1 MRAATTQRS
10 PRLGFFSGIGTV
22 FRMETRQRLRTRS
35 WYILLAVWFVVIAAV
50 AALAAYATGAW
61 APDSADYGYVA
72 GSGIGEVMFE
82 LVIAFVLFFGLL
94 VAPALSAN
102 TVSGDRTAG
111 TLAVLQNTLLTP
123 TQILAGKWL
132 AAWVSSLAFL
142 VVSLPM
148 VAWAMTFGD
157 VYLPG
162 VPVFLV
168 MTAVEFG
175 VVCAMGVGVSARA
188 GRPLF
193 AVVSTYLLVA
203 LLSLGTGIAYGLSF
217 QLVEEDVTVSSQV
230 WPDDPWSKVQYNDA
244 GAAVDDQGKVIEDQ
258 EAYLARIQA
267 ESDSYTRDP
276 AAYECGPD
284 TYQTSIF
291 HTERI
296 TWLLAANPF
305 VVIADA
311 VPSRP
316 AGGPQAESGIMHS
329 LSQGIR
335 GSQAGLPGQAPC
347 LDGQKQPVAAAESSD
362 QEGSPLWP
370 LGLGVQ
376 LILAA
381 VVMVLGRRR
390 LVSPVRKLP
399 RGTRIA

>member
-1 MRAATTQRS
+1 MSATMVQRK
-10 PRLGFFSGIGTV
+10 PGLGFLAGVGTV
-22 FRMETRQRLRTRS
+22 FRMETRQRLRTRG
-35 WYILLAVWFVVIAAV
+35 WYILLVVWFVVIGLV

-61 APDSADYGYVA
+61 APDDGAGYVA
-72 GSGIGEVMFE
+72 GSGIGQVMFE

-102 TVSGDRTAG
+102 TVSGDRSAG

-123 TQILAGKWL
+123 GQILAGKWL

-148 VAWAMTFGD
+148 VVWAMTYGD
-157 VYLPG
+157 VYLPA
-162 VPVFLV
+162 VPVFLL
-168 MTAVEFG
+168 MTAFEFG
-175 VVCAMGVGVSARA
+175 IVCAIGVGVSARA
-188 GRPLF
+188 GRTLF

-203 LLSLGTGIAYGLSF
+203 LLALGTAIAYGLSF
-217 QLVEEDVTVSSQV
+217 QLVEEQVTVSAQI

-244 GAAVDDQGKVIEDQ
+244 GEAVDGQGEVIKDQDAYFTQIQ
-258 EAYLARIQA
+258 EEA
-267 ESDSYTRDP
+267 DSYTIDP
-276 AAYECGPD
+276 NAYVCGPD
-284 TYQTSIF
+284 TYQASIF

-311 VPSRP
+311 VPTRASS
-316 AGGPQAESGIMHS
+316 GPPTGSGIMNS
-329 LSQGIR
+329 LSQGVR

-347 LDGQKQPVAAAESSD
+347 QDGKKQDVAVSADAGTD
-362 QEGSPLWP
+362 GAPLWP
-370 LGLGVQ
+370 LGLLVQ
-376 LILAA
+376 LCLAGLLLL
-381 VVMVLGRRR
+381 LGRRR
-390 LVSPVRKLP
+390 LRTPVRRLP

>member
-1 MRAATTQRS
+1 MSATMVQRKLG
-10 PRLGFFSGIGTV
+10 LGFLAGVGTV
-22 FRMETRQRLRTRS
+22 FRMETRQRLRTRG
-35 WYILLAVWFVVIAAV
+35 WYILLVVWFVVIGLV

-61 APDSADYGYVA
+61 SPDDGAGYVA

-102 TVSGDRTAG
+102 TVSGDRSAG

-123 TQILAGKWL
+123 GQILAGKWL

-148 VAWAMTFGD
+148 VVWAMTYGD

-162 VPVFLV
+162 VPVFLL

-175 VVCAMGVGVSARA
+175 VVCAIGVGVSARA
-188 GRPLF
+188 GRTLF
-193 AVVSTYLLVA
+193 AVVSTYLLIA
-203 LLSLGTGIAYGLSF
+203 LLALGTAIAYGLSF
-217 QLVEEDVTVSSQV
+217 QLVEEEVTVSAQV
-230 WPDDPWSKVQYNDA
+230 WPDDPWSKVHYNDA
-244 GAAVDDQGKVIEDQ
+244 GEAVDAQGKVIKDQ
-258 EAYLARIQA
+258 DAYFTKIQEQA
-267 ESDSYTRDP
+267 DSYTIDP
-276 AAYECGPD
+276 NAYVCGPD
-284 TYQTSIF
+284 TYETSIF

-311 VPSRP
+311 VPTRAS
-316 AGGPQAESGIMHS
+316 GGPSMGSGIMNS
-329 LSQGIR
+329 LSQGVR

-347 LDGQKQPVAAAESSD
+347 LEGKKQFAAAVADAELD
-362 QEGSPLWP
+362 GAPLWP
-370 LGLGVQ
+370 LGLLVQ
-376 LILAA
+376 LCLAA
-381 VVMVLGRRR
+381 LLLLLGRERLVTPVRR
-390 LVSPVRKLP
+390 LS

>member
-1 MRAATTQRS
+1 MSTTTAPSRPS
-10 PRLGFFSGIGTV
+10 LGFFSGVGTV
-22 FRMETRQRLRTRS
+22 FRMETRQRLRTRG
-35 WYILLAVWFVVIAAV
+35 WYILLVVWFVVIGLV
-50 AALAAYATGAW
+50 AALAAYAAGAW
-61 APDSADYGYVA
+61 APESDGFGYVA
-72 GSGIGEVMFE
+72 DSGVGQVMFE

-102 TVSGDRTAG
+102 TVSGDRSAG

-123 TQILAGKWL
+123 GQILAGKWL

-148 VAWAMTFGD
+148 VVWAVTFGD
-157 VYLPG
+157 VYLPA
-162 VPVFLV
+162 VPVFLL
-168 MTAVEFG
+168 MTTVEFG
-175 VVCAMGVGVSARA
+175 IVCAIGVGISARA

-203 LLSLGTGIAYGLSF
+203 LLALGTAIAYGLSF
-217 QLVEEDVTVSSQV
+217 QLVEEQVTVSAQV
-230 WPDDPWSKVQYNDA
+230 WPDDPWAKVQYNDA
-244 GAAVDDQGKVIEDQ
+244 GEAVDGQGQVIEDQ
-258 EAYLARIQA
+258 EAYFAQLER
-267 ESDSYTRDP
+267 ETETYTRDP
-276 AAYECGPD
+276 NAYVCGPD

-311 VPSRP
+311 VPARASSGP
-316 AGGPQAESGIMHS
+316 TAGSGIMHA
-329 LSQGIR
+329 LSEGVR

-347 LDGQKQPVAAAESSD
+347 LGGTKQEVAAPVDA
-362 QEGSPLWP
+362 GPVGTPLWP
-370 LGLGVQ
+370 LGLLVQ
-376 LILAA
+376 LCLAA
-381 VVMVLGRRR
+381 LLVLLGRRR
-390 LVSPVRKLP
+390 LRTPVRKLP